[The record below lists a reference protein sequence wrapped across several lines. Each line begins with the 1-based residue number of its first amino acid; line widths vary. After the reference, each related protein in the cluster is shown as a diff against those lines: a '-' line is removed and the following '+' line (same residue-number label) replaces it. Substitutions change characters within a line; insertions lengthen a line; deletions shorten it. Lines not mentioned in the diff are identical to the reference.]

1 MKAMDNPNYRVALI
15 VDIQPETIDTSSYLF
30 ALEDGQEFQFL
41 PGQFN
46 MLGLPGTEEAAIS
59 FSSLATPGSSRF
71 THTIR
76 RVGNVTRLIGG
87 LEIGQ
92 RVMVR
97 GPFGNGWPVER
108 AVGCDILLVAGG
120 VGLAPVRPF
129 LLHCLERRNR
139 IRKLVLIF
147 GARTPDDMI
156 FQQDLALWQN
166 RAKMTTI
173 YCVDQLTT
181 QSPLQPRIG
190 LVTQFM
196 EELDLNLQNTLACL
210 CGPEIMM
217 RFVVRNLLLQGYSE
231 DRIYVSMERR
241 MRCGTGHCG
250 HCQIGSRFVCQDGP
264 IFLYPDIKRFA
275 DTVL

>member
-1 MKAMDNPNYRVALI
+1 MDNPNYRVALI

-59 FSSLATPGSSRF
+59 FSSLATAGSSRF

-139 IRKLVLIF
+139 IGKLVLIF
-147 GARTPDDMI
+147 GARTLDDMI

-181 QSPLQPRIG
+181 RSPLQPRIG

-196 EELDLNLQNTLACL
+196 EELDLNLQNTLACV

-231 DRIYVSMERR
+231 NRIYVSMERR